1 MMTFS
6 LDATPHSEM
15 PKTPTHRMA
24 QLMSLFGLRQQT
36 HPVNTPP
43 PTDKKLHLRPG
54 DICYITGASGCGK
67 SLLLRRLYE
76 QTPAHDRLWLNDIA
90 LAANQSLIDCFDDD
104 LFDTL
109 ELLNRAGLSDAPAM
123 LQTLDRLSEGQQ
135 YRCRLAKALASS
147 KSIVFA
153 DEFCSTLDR
162 LTAAVIS
169 HNLRKISRQSER
181 IFILAGAHDDL
192 LIDLL
197 PDIVIVKYLSGR
209 TDIIR
214 KK

>member
-1 MMTFS
+1 MKPFL
-6 LDATPHSEM
+6 LDAKPQPQTPQ
-15 PKTPTHRMA
+15 TLTRRMA
-24 QLMSLFGLRQQT
+24 QLMSLFGLRQT
-36 HPVNTPP
+36 HPVDISP

-54 DICYITGASGCGK
+54 DICCITGASGSGK

-76 QTPAHDRLWLNDIA
+76 QTPAHNRLWLNNID
-90 LAANQSLIDCFDDD
+90 LTANRTLIDFFDDD

-109 ELLNRAGLSDAPAM
+109 ELLNRAGLSDAPTM
-123 LQTLDRLSEGQQ
+123 LQTLGRLSEGQQ
-135 YRCRLAKALASS
+135 YRCRLAKALASPQ
-147 KSIVFA
+147 SILFA

-162 LTAAVIS
+162 LTAAAIS
-169 HNLRKISRQSER
+169 HNLRKISRQTKR
-181 IFILAGAHDDL
+181 IFILASAHDDL

-197 PDIVIVKYLSGR
+197 PDVVIIKYLSGR